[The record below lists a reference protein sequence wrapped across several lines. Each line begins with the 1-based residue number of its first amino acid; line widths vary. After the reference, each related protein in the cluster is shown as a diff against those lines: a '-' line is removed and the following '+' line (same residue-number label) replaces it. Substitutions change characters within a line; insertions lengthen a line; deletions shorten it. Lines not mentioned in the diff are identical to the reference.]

1 MERYEIIFVETF
13 IPSSDFFFFY
23 VESLVLCFTYKPNC
37 TKAKVY
43 ELITNKKK
51 CLSTF
56 LFIKDHRCH
65 NGKYAKMFSGYII
78 FTDRLVS
85 YLLQYSIL
93 MYTQLEPN

>member
-13 IPSSDFFFFY
+13 IPSSDFFFFL
-23 VESLVLCFTYKPNC
+23 VESLVLCFTYKLNC

-56 LFIKDHRCH
+56 LLFKDHRCH

-78 FTDRLVS
+78 FNDMLVS

-93 MYTQLEPN
+93 MYSQL